1 MEVLSEK
8 RWRKAQDVLSPS
20 EELPMKIWLT
30 CSHTRALSHFKS
42 SCCLLRPR
50 SASFTWKSC
59 HLIFSL
65 FAISSYIWQT
75 LLNPFKLSVGSRSTQ
90 EKLWDCVKKKVIYFI
105 PVQLNQCPRFMTDI
119 FEWTEYAVE
128 KDSVTQHRSHKQL
141 QSLGLSAHLLPNYMC
156 FIGKTYID
164 LLSICF
170 QR

>member
-1 MEVLSEK
+1 
-8 RWRKAQDVLSPS
+8 
-20 EELPMKIWLT
+20 
-30 CSHTRALSHFKS
+30 
-42 SCCLLRPR
+42 
-50 SASFTWKSC
+50 
-59 HLIFSL
+59 
-65 FAISSYIWQT
+65 
-75 LLNPFKLSVGSRSTQ
+75 
-90 EKLWDCVKKKVIYFI
+90 
-105 PVQLNQCPRFMTDI
+105 MTDI